1 MGTVQRRVL
10 VTGALGQIGMELL
23 QALSVKHG
31 SENVIATDIRDSA
44 GLEDTSIKFIK
55 LDVLNKEELERVIDD
70 MKINEIYHLAAILSA
85 TGEKNPALCWEINMG
100 GLLNI
105 LELAK
110 KYKFKIFAPSS
121 IAVFGADVET
131 LALQNSPLNPSTM
144 YGITKVAGELMA
156 EYYHSMHGVDI
167 RGIRYPGL
175 ISWQVM
181 PGGGTTD
188 YAVEIFHEAI
198 NSSTYT
204 CFVEKNTKLPMMYM
218 PDAIRATLEL
228 MDVPSENLSIR
239 GGYNLPS
246 LSFTAEE
253 LAEKIK
259 EILPEFEC
267 SYVPD
272 SRQEY
277 ANSWP
282 DETDGSVAAKDWGF
296 KLQFDLDSMCEDMIT
311 SLKKQRK

>member
-1 MGTVQRRVL
+1 MGTTQRRIL

-23 QALSVKHG
+23 NALSLKHG
-31 SENVIATDIRDSA
+31 SENVIASDIRELSDF
-44 GLEDTSIKFIK
+44 EKTKIQFIK
-55 LDVLNKEELERVIDD
+55 LDVLDREKLAKIIEEFE
-70 MKINEIYHLAAILSA
+70 INEIYHLAAILSA
-85 TGEKNPALCWEINMG
+85 TGEKNPETCWKINMG
-100 GLLNI
+100 GLLNV

-110 KYKFKIFAPSS
+110 KYNLRIFSPSS
-121 IAVFGADVET
+121 IAVFGSDVDK

-156 EYYHSMHGVDI
+156 EYYYSTYGVDI

-175 ISWQVM
+175 ISWRVM

-188 YAVEIFHEAI
+188 YAVEIFHQAI
-198 NSSTYT
+198 NSNAYT

-246 LSFTAEE
+246 LNFTAEE
-253 LAEKIK
+253 LANKIK
-259 EILPEFEC
+259 TIIPEFEC
-267 SYVPD
+267 DFAPD
-272 SRQEY
+272 HRQKY
-277 ANSWP
+277 ADSWP
-282 DETDGSVAAKDWGF
+282 DETDGSIAKNDWGYE
-296 KLQFDLDSMCEDMIT
+296 LEFDLNSMCEDMIN
-311 SLKKQRK
+311 SLMK